1 MSEVSKEYSRA
12 LYELACEEHCEDEY
26 LGEIRDIDGIF
37 AKYPEYI
44 RLLGAP
50 NVPVRERTTML
61 DESLGKG
68 CCEYILSFLKLMVER
83 GYAYYIRECFAEYE
97 NIYLERHGIVRAN
110 VRTATDLDETRRAAL
125 LAKLEQYSHKK
136 VEMTVTT
143 DPSLIG
149 GIRVELDGKL
159 LEGSVRSRLDKLR
172 SDITGITI

>member
-12 LYELACEEHCEDEY
+12 LYELAEEEHAEDAY
-26 LGEIRDIDGIF
+26 LSETRAINGIF
-37 AKYPEYI
+37 ADCPQYI

-50 NVPVRERTTML
+50 NVPVKERIAML
-61 DESLGKG
+61 DESFGG
-68 CCEYILSFLKLMVER
+68 RCSEYILFFMKLMIER
-83 GYAYYIRECFAEYE
+83 GYAYHLRECFSEFE
-97 NIYLERHGIVRAN
+97 DIYLERHGIVRAR
-110 VRTATDLDETRRAAL
+110 VTSAVELDDGRRAAL
-125 LAKLEQYSHKK
+125 HAKLEQYSQKK

-143 DPSLIG
+143 DPALIG

>member
-1 MSEVSKEYSRA
+1 MSEVSKDYSRA
-12 LYELACEEHCEDEY
+12 LYELAEEEHAEDEY
-26 LGEIRDIDGIF
+26 LSEAREIGGILAAF
-37 AKYPEYI
+37 PDYI

-50 NVPVRERTTML
+50 NVPVGERTAML
-61 DESLGKG
+61 DESFGG
-68 CCEYILSFLKLMVER
+68 RCREYILSFMKLMVER
-83 GYAYYIRECFAEYE
+83 GYACFLRECFCEFE
-97 NIYLERHGIVRAN
+97 NIYLERHGIVRAS
-110 VRTATDLDETRRAAL
+110 VRTAIGLDQGRIDAL
-125 LAKLEQYSHKK
+125 RAKLEQYSGKT

>member
-12 LYELACEEHCEDEY
+12 LYELAEEEHAEDQY
-26 LGEIRDIDGIF
+26 LGEIRDINGIF
-37 AKYPEYI
+37 GEYPEYI

-50 NVPVRERTTML
+50 NVPVRERTAML
-61 DESLGKG
+61 DESFGG
-68 CCEYILSFLKLMVER
+68 RCGEYILSFMKLMVER
-83 GYAYYIRECFAEYE
+83 GYAYHLRECFCEFE
-97 NIYLERHGIVRAN
+97 DIYLDRHGIVRAR
-110 VRTATDLDETRRAAL
+110 VTSAIELDEARRTAL
-125 LAKLEQYSHKK
+125 LAKLEQYSQKK

>member
-12 LYELACEEHCEDEY
+12 LYELAEEEHAEDEY
-26 LGEIRDIDGIF
+26 LTQIRAIGRIF
-37 AKYPEYI
+37 ADCPEYI

-50 NVPVRERTTML
+50 NVPVRERTAML
-61 DESLGKG
+61 DESLCGR
-68 CCEYILSFLKLMVER
+68 CSEYILSFLKLMIER
-83 GYAYYIRECFAEYE
+83 GYAYHVRECFVEFE
-97 NIYLERHGIVRAN
+97 DIYLERHGIVRAR
-110 VRTATDLDETRRAAL
+110 VQTAVELDETRRAAL

-136 VEMTVTT
+136 VEMTVTV
-143 DPSLIG
+143 DPALIG